1 MRAPT
6 VAQPSVSTATVRRRS
21 RASSSRQS
29 ALSSSGARAAP
40 ATRSRVSI
48 SSRYPDPNGVCSVK
62 SQLPCRTAT
71 CICIVSPCH
80 SARPANQHAIERR
93 WAAWSRKGNGVRC
106 GMCRSDGPSHCPGH
120 RPSCQAGSPCP
131 RAIGPAHPC
140 DRTAAHTA
148 AAPRPGSACASP
160 AAVRPGANG
169 SPPDSAFATPSPA
182 RSFGIRWHGVLGELG
197 QGLERAAGPPR
208 PVLAPLSRFGQ
219 NSLMKQSET

>member
-1 MRAPT
+1 MRAST
-6 VAQPSVSTATVRRRS
+6 VAQPSVSTVTVRRRS

-48 SSRYPDPNGVCSVK
+48 SSRYPDPNGVSSVK

-140 DRTAAHTA
+140 DRTALTQPQCPVLGALARRPQPCGRERTGRLPTPRSPHRARHGASASDGTA
-148 AAPRPGSACASP
+148 FWASWGRAWSEP
-160 AAVRPGANG
+160 PVRL
-169 SPPDSAFATPSPA
+169 A
-182 RSFGIRWHGVLGELG
+182 RSLPRS
-197 QGLERAAGPPR
+197 AASVRTP
-208 PVLAPLSRFGQ
+208 
-219 NSLMKQSET
+219 